1 MQPTN
6 HPAANSSK
14 KKNKKKKG
22 KASAQESSDSHPVTP
37 NPTSPPTA
45 TAIPN
50 GTPLGHEEEDTDPNH
65 VYPTSPLSHAFPPHP
80 DSLPSPPPNSPPLRF
95 PLETIMSKL
104 AQSPLVHTNPAHLL
118 HTDGTP
124 NFELLKTADELYRQ
138 IETAAKEALG
148 DGWREKERGDI
159 PMPKGV
165 QMPRRE
171 GEEGDDESYWTSLPA
186 NWKSFIKSALPLA
199 ATING
204 YPATA
209 NGQAPPEGVDV
220 AAATLA
226 RVVESNWSSLSSL
239 QNPSEQEIALSLAI
253 QQARDKRDQAR
264 KLVAQAGGVLP
275 PLRDPTMVGMMGY
288 EGDEGSEE
296 EYAEFEDAEREGE
309 LREQQLSAAGEM
321 LSSPVAANFTEG
333 AGGKKKK
340 KKKNKAAAAN
350 PPLPPPPPTV
360 PAIAGSSNP
369 LAGQSMNAGKQER
382 ERMGEFFR
390 SLSEHERKQLL
401 RVEKEQVLRK
411 MREGQR
417 GGCSCAVCG
426 RKRSALEQELDTLY
440 AGYYQDLERYADQY
454 ARSRRSN
461 GLIPPPPGPGPFP
474 GSVDV
479 ERLPPNP
486 PPPPKPKPQLAK
498 PRKDH
503 KNPRAV
509 RKSTPAPA
517 PPPAAQPQPMMKDKA
532 PAHHQHQHPPAPPR
546 EHHHHHHPVPHG
558 NVQDDYDDEEDDEEE
573 DAYDDEYDEEEEEE
587 EEEDYD
593 DDEDQLEEEGKK
605 RAMGG
610 MRERDEDMVFGITIR
625 GDILTVADELLQNQG
640 QKFLEMMESLAERR
654 MQRERES
661 AERYEAQ
668 QRLEEDEDDYD
679 DEDEEGDEDRESDEE
694 DDGDDLDEINE
705 RDRAEDGRR

>member
-264 KLVAQAGGVLP
+264 KLEQEILLILVLVLVLVP
-275 PLRDPTMVGMMGY
+275 RTRMVHVTVEMT
-288 EGDEGSEE
+288 D
-296 EYAEFEDAEREGE
+296 
-309 LREQQLSAAGEM
+309 LLQLH
-321 LSSPVAANFTEG
+321 
-333 AGGKKKK
+333 
-340 KKKNKAAAAN
+340 
-350 PPLPPPPPTV
+350 
-360 PAIAGSSNP
+360 
-369 LAGQSMNAGKQER
+369 LA
-382 ERMGEFFR
+382 
-390 SLSEHERKQLL
+390 
-401 RVEKEQVLRK
+401 
-411 MREGQR
+411 
-417 GGCSCAVCG
+417 
-426 RKRSALEQELDTLY
+426 RKR
-440 AGYYQDLERYADQY
+440 
-454 ARSRRSN
+454 
-461 GLIPPPPGPGPFP
+461 
-474 GSVDV
+474 
-479 ERLPPNP
+479 
-486 PPPPKPKPQLAK
+486 
-498 PRKDH
+498 RK
-503 KNPRAV
+503 RV
-509 RKSTPAPA
+509 
-517 PPPAAQPQPMMKDKA
+517 
-532 PAHHQHQHPPAPPR
+532 
-546 EHHHHHHPVPHG
+546 
-558 NVQDDYDDEEDDEEE
+558 
-573 DAYDDEYDEEEEEE
+573 
-587 EEEDYD
+587 
-593 DDEDQLEEEGKK
+593 
-605 RAMGG
+605 
-610 MRERDEDMVFGITIR
+610 
-625 GDILTVADELLQNQG
+625 
-640 QKFLEMMESLAERR
+640 
-654 MQRERES
+654 ES
-661 AERYEAQ
+661 AERGSVTRAQ
-668 QRLEEDEDDYD
+668 GLEEKKEKG
-679 DEDEEGDEDRESDEE
+679 EEGEEEKESGEEAKEETGETEVKGELELREEEKRKEEAEKELCEEGEKKESVEESKKDESE
-694 DDGDDLDEINE
+694 
-705 RDRAEDGRR
+705 